1 MGILDLLK
9 KNRSLKQTIVMRN
22 DLNMGKGKIAAQC
35 SHASLSSFLKTKS
48 KNSDIADKWLNEGQK
63 KIVLKVDSERE
74 LVEFFQKCKDL
85 GIPCELIMDAGHT
98 QVESGTKTCF
108 GAGPWYED
116 EIDKLL
122 GKLKL
127 L

>member
-1 MGILDLLK
+1 MGILDLFK

-22 DLNMGKGKIAAQC
+22 DLSMGKGKIAAQA
-35 SHASLSSFLKTKS
+35 SHASLSSFLRVRSKS
-48 KNSDIADKWLNEGQK
+48 SDIAENWLNEGQK

-74 LVEFFQKCKDL
+74 LVEFFQKCKDA

-98 QVESGTKTCF
+98 QVASGTKTCF
-108 GAGPWYED
+108 GAGPWYEN
-116 EIDKLL
+116 EIDKVL